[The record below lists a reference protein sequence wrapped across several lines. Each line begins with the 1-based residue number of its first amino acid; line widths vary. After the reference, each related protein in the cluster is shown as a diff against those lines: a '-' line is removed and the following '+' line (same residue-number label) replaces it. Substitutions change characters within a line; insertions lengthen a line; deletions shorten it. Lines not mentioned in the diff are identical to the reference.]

1 MSSKLKDIFKIIF
14 LTMVIMVSLWYLIHQ
29 FATIEARLKQVVV
42 KEIPSIKETLEE
54 NSKRST
60 MIKTAVSD
68 LTHQLSSLEIQ
79 EDSVKKIR
87 EDLEHITQK
96 IDEELVPGLA
106 QLEQESG
113 ASTAEVKDLSQKIDI
128 LSKQY
133 VKFLKLSEDKITVS
147 IPPKWLDTLPSRKGT
162 IFAIGISSKTPEI
175 QKSQQRAVEQALS
188 NMSMMLKRKTTNA
201 VANTVRAAGKTP
213 PATFE
218 ELSKQLRQQIT
229 EAINELLLDFRVES
243 YWIDPAGF
251 VYSLISLPIEDRIE
265 GSRFGMLIE
274 TLKLT
279 HLSITEAMQQD
290 FKDNLQVELLK

>member
-1 MSSKLKDIFKIIF
+1 M
-14 LTMVIMVSLWYLIHQ
+14 
-29 FATIEARLKQVVV
+29 
-42 KEIPSIKETLEE
+42 
-54 NSKRST
+54 
-60 MIKTAVSD
+60 
-68 LTHQLSSLEIQ
+68 
-79 EDSVKKIR
+79 
-87 EDLEHITQK
+87 
-96 IDEELVPGLA
+96 
-106 QLEQESG
+106 
-113 ASTAEVKDLSQKIDI
+113 
-128 LSKQY
+128 
-133 VKFLKLSEDKITVS
+133 
-147 IPPKWLDTLPSRKGT
+147 
-162 IFAIGISSKTPEI
+162 
-175 QKSQQRAVEQALS
+175 
-188 NMSMMLKRKTTNA
+188 
-201 VANTVRAAGKTP
+201 ANTVRAADKTP